1 MGVIYRRLGNV
12 DLWGQPDEKTRY
24 SPESTLSPQ
33 SKNKFREF
41 TEESGSLLHEMA
53 TPESLG
59 ITFPYPEYFIDNNGL
74 HWKRYDLGDNQPVN
88 DIFSKRD
95 RIANNTT
102 DKGNTWIP
110 RTPDKDAKVSRP
122 GTTPE
127 GYIMSSTISAY
138 KKRGSL

>member
-1 MGVIYRRLGNV
+1 MGVIYRRLGYV
-12 DLWGQPDEKTRY
+12 DLWGQPNEKIKY
-24 SPESTLSPQ
+24 SPESTLNPQ

-41 TEESGSLLHEMA
+41 TDEGGSLLHEEA

-59 ITFPYPEYFIDNNGL
+59 ISFPYPELFIDNNGL
-74 HWKRYDLGDNQPVN
+74 HWKRYDLGDNQKIN
-88 DIFSKRD
+88 EIFSKRD

-110 RTPDKDAKVSRP
+110 QVKEKANRADTPKD
-122 GTTPE
+122 
-127 GYIMSSTISAY
+127 YIMSSTISAY